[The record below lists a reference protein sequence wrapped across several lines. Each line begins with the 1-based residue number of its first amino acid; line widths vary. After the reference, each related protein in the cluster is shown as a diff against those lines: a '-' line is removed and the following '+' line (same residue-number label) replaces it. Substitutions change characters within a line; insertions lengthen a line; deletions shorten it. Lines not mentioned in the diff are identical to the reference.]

1 MLKQYYIHSLDE
13 ATVTLDMSAE
23 AVEGDS
29 IAVSITLE
37 FGGASLGVAV
47 TVTIATEE
55 DTVGTNPG
63 IQR

>member
-1 MLKQYYIHSLDE
+1 MYPHIIHSLDD
-13 ATVTLDMSAE
+13 ATVTLDMSAV
-23 AVEGDS
+23 AIEGDS

>member
-1 MLKQYYIHSLDE
+1 
-13 ATVTLDMSAE
+13 MSAV
-23 AVEGDS
+23 AIEGNS

-37 FGGASLGVAV
+37 FDGLSLGVAV

-55 DTVGTNPG
+55 DTVGSNPG